1 LRRNQNRNLRKQ
13 IPVRA
18 KTPEA
23 AWVGLG
29 GSLVGVGGFALV
41 ALADRAQVR
50 LGAMQAA
57 LADLKERVGEIQ
69 DLDRA
74 SSLLGWDQQVKMPAG
89 GGDVRAE
96 QLATIGRISHEALT
110 SDDMGRLLDKLAPL
124 EDTLE
129 YDSDEASLIRVVRTD
144 WEKARRVPAE
154 LRAEMSRAASLAMP
168 VWVKARQES
177 DFSQFLPALRHNFD
191 LRRRYVE
198 CFDDYDEPYDVLLDD
213 FEPGMKT
220 AEVRAVFDR
229 LKEEQVPFVAAVR
242 VDGERPLRGV
252 TFPLEGQKEFELK
265 VIRRFGFD
273 PSEWRLDTAVHPFAA
288 SIATTDIR
296 LTTRY
301 FDDNLDGLFGTMH
314 ECGHGLYEHGV
325 ARELERTPLA
335 SGASLGLHESQSRMW
350 ENMVGRS
357 LPFWRHYYP
366 ELQRTF
372 PDALGSVPLD
382 DWYRSV
388 NWVEPSLIRVEA
400 DEATYN
406 LHIIL
411 RFELEQEL
419 LADTID
425 LEELPAIWNQRM
437 KDYLGVEPPDHAL
450 GVLQDMH
457 WAVGA
462 IGYFATYALGNVISG
477 QLWEKANAEIP
488 DLHDQFEQGE
498 FSALS
503 GWLQENLWRHGRKF
517 TPRELVE
524 RITGGGL
531 DSEPY
536 LRYLRG
542 KYPLAT

>member
-1 LRRNQNRNLRKQ
+1 MSALDTLR
-13 IPVRA
+13 
-18 KTPEA
+18 
-23 AWVGLG
+23 
-29 GSLVGVGGFALV
+29 
-41 ALADRAQVR
+41 
-50 LGAMQAA
+50 
-57 LADLKERVGEIQ
+57 ERIGEIE

-74 SSLLGWDQQVKMPAG
+74 SSLLGWDQQVKMPPGGAG
-89 GGDVRAE
+89 VRAE
-96 QLATIGRISHEALT
+96 QLATLGRLSHETLT
-110 SDDMGRLLDKLAPL
+110 SDEMGRLLDEVASVEASL
-124 EDTLE
+124 DH
-129 YDSDEASLIRVVRTD
+129 DSDEASLIRLVRRD

-177 DFSQFLPALRHNFD
+177 DFSQFLPALRKNME
-191 LRRRYVE
+191 LRRQYVE

-229 LKEEQVPFVAAVR
+229 LKEEQIPLVASVR
-242 VDGERPLRGV
+242 QEGDPPVDGR
-252 TFPLEGQKEFELK
+252 TFPIEAQKRFELE
-265 VIRRFGFD
+265 VIERFGYD
-273 PSEWRLDTAVHPFAA
+273 PSEWRLDTAVHPFAS
-288 SIATTDIR
+288 SIAISDIR

-301 FDDNLDGLFGTMH
+301 FEDNLDGLFGTMH
-314 ECGHGLYEHGV
+314 ETGHGLYENGV

-335 SGASLGLHESQSRMW
+335 HGASLGFHESQSRMW

-357 LPFWRHYYP
+357 LPFWRHFFP
-366 ELQRTF
+366 RLQATF
-372 PDALGSVPLD
+372 PEALSNASLD

-388 NWVEPSLIRVEA
+388 NWVAPSLIRVEA

-419 LADTID
+419 LADSVD
-425 LEELPAIWNQRM
+425 LEELPEIWNQRM
-437 KDYLGVEPPDHAL
+437 RDYLGIEPPNDAL

-462 IGYFATYALGNVISG
+462 IGYFSTYALGNVISA
-477 QLWEKANAEIP
+477 QLWEKVTAEIP
-488 DLHDQFEQGE
+488 DLHDQFERGE
-498 FSALS
+498 FGALA
-503 GWLQENLWRHGRKF
+503 GWLRETLWRHGRKF
-517 TPRELVE
+517 TPRELIE

-531 DSEPY
+531 DPEPY

-542 KYPLAT
+542 KYPLDS

>member
-1 LRRNQNRNLRKQ
+1 MSALETLR
-13 IPVRA
+13 
-18 KTPEA
+18 
-23 AWVGLG
+23 
-29 GSLVGVGGFALV
+29 
-41 ALADRAQVR
+41 
-50 LGAMQAA
+50 
-57 LADLKERVGEIQ
+57 ERIGEIE

-74 SSLLGWDQQVKMPAG
+74 SSLLGWDQQVKMPPGGAG
-89 GGDVRAE
+89 VRAE
-96 QLATIGRISHEALT
+96 QLATLGRLSHETLT
-110 SDDMGRLLDKLAPL
+110 SDEMGRLLDEVASV
-124 EDTLE
+124 EDSLD
-129 YDSDEASLIRVVRTD
+129 YDSDEGSLIRLVRRD

-177 DFSQFLPALRHNFD
+177 DFARFLPALRTNME

-229 LKEEQVPFVAAVR
+229 LKEEQIPLVASVR
-242 VDGERPLRGV
+242 QDGDPPVHGGG
-252 TFPLEGQKEFELK
+252 FPIEAQKRFELE
-265 VIRRFGFD
+265 VIERFGYD
-273 PSEWRLDTAVHPFAA
+273 PAEWRLDTAVHPFAA
-288 SIATTDIR
+288 SMAISDIR

-314 ECGHGLYEHGV
+314 ETGHGLYENGV

-335 SGASLGLHESQSRMW
+335 HGASLGFHESQSRMW

-357 LPFWRHYYP
+357 LPFWRHFFPRLQANFP
-366 ELQRTF
+366 E
-372 PDALGSVPLD
+372 ALAKATLD

-388 NWVEPSLIRVEA
+388 NWVAPSLIRVEA

-419 LADTID
+419 LADSID
-425 LEELPAIWNQRM
+425 LAELPEIWNQRM
-437 KDYLGVEPPDHAL
+437 RDYLGIEPPNDAL

-462 IGYFATYALGNVISG
+462 IGYFSTYALGNVISA
-477 QLWEKANAEIP
+477 QLWEKVTAEVP

-498 FSALS
+498 FGSLAE
-503 GWLQENLWRHGRKF
+503 WLRETLWRHGRKF
-517 TPRELVE
+517 TPRELIE

-531 DSEPY
+531 DPEPY

-542 KYPLAT
+542 KYPLDS

>member
-1 LRRNQNRNLRKQ
+1 VSATFNELRERAAELTDLNRTQ
-13 IPVRA
+13 
-18 KTPEA
+18 
-23 AWVGLG
+23 G
-29 GSLVGVGGFALV
+29 
-41 ALADRAQVR
+41 
-50 LGAMQAA
+50 
-57 LADLKERVGEIQ
+57 
-69 DLDRA
+69 
-74 SSLLGWDQQVKMPAG
+74 LLGWDQQVKMPPGGAG
-89 GGDVRAE
+89 VRAE
-96 QLATIGRISHEALT
+96 QLATLERISHEALI
-110 SDDMGRLLDKLAPL
+110 SDEMGRLLDQVTSYEDSL
-124 EDTLE
+124 EH
-129 YDSDEASLIRVVRTD
+129 DSDDASLIRIVRRD

-154 LRAEMSRAASLAMP
+154 LTAEMSRAASLAMP

-177 DFSQFLPALRHNFD
+177 DFKQFLPALRHNFE

-220 AEVRAVFDR
+220 AEVRAVFEK
-229 LKEEQVPFVAAVR
+229 LKQEQVPLVAEAR
-242 VDGERPLRGV
+242 AQGDRPAREAS
-252 TFPLEGQKEFELK
+252 FPIEGQKDFELK
-265 VIRRFGFD
+265 VIERFGYD
-273 PSEWRLDTAVHPFAA
+273 PSEWRLDPAVHPFAS
-288 SIATTDIR
+288 SIAITDIR

-301 FDDNLDGLFGTMH
+301 FDHNLDGLFGTMH

-335 SGASLGLHESQSRMW
+335 HGASLGLHESQSRMW

-357 LPFWRHYYP
+357 LPFWSHFYP
-366 ELQRTF
+366 QLQRTF
-372 PDALGSVPLD
+372 PQALDGIGLE

-419 LADTID
+419 LADSLD
-425 LEELPAIWNQRM
+425 LEELPEIWNQRM
-437 KDYLGVEPPDHAL
+437 KDYLGVEPPNDAL
-450 GVLQDMH
+450 GILQDMH

-462 IGYFATYALGNVISG
+462 IGYFSTYALGNVISG
-477 QLWEKANAEIP
+477 QLWEKVTAEIP

-498 FSALS
+498 FGALA

-517 TPRELVE
+517 MPSEMVE

-531 DSEPY
+531 DPDPY

-542 KYPLAT
+542 KYPIPN

>member
-1 LRRNQNRNLRKQ
+1 MSALETLR
-13 IPVRA
+13 
-18 KTPEA
+18 
-23 AWVGLG
+23 
-29 GSLVGVGGFALV
+29 
-41 ALADRAQVR
+41 
-50 LGAMQAA
+50 
-57 LADLKERVGEIQ
+57 ERIGEIE

-74 SSLLGWDQQVKMPAG
+74 SSLLGWDQQVKMPPGGAG
-89 GGDVRAE
+89 VRAE
-96 QLATIGRISHEALT
+96 QLATLGRLSHETLT
-110 SDDMGRLLDKLAPL
+110 SDEMGRLLDEVASV
-124 EDTLE
+124 EDSLD
-129 YDSDEASLIRVVRTD
+129 YDSDEGSLIRLVRRD

-177 DFSQFLPALRHNFD
+177 DFAQFLPALRTNMD

-229 LKEEQVPFVAAVR
+229 LKEEQIPLVASVR
-242 VDGERPLRGV
+242 QDGDPPVHGGG
-252 TFPLEGQKEFELK
+252 FPIEAQKRFELE
-265 VIRRFGFD
+265 VIERFGYD
-273 PSEWRLDTAVHPFAA
+273 PAEWRLDTAVHPFAA
-288 SIATTDIR
+288 SMAISDIR

-314 ECGHGLYEHGV
+314 ETGHGLYENGV

-335 SGASLGLHESQSRMW
+335 HGASLGFHESQSRMW

-357 LPFWRHYYP
+357 LPFWRHFFPRLQANFP
-366 ELQRTF
+366 E
-372 PDALGSVPLD
+372 ALAKATLD

-388 NWVEPSLIRVEA
+388 NWVAPSLIRVEA

-419 LADTID
+419 LADSID
-425 LEELPAIWNQRM
+425 LAELPEIWNQRM
-437 KDYLGVEPPDHAL
+437 RDYLGIEPPNDAL

-462 IGYFATYALGNVISG
+462 IGYFSTYALGNVISA
-477 QLWEKANAEIP
+477 QLWEKVTAEVP

-498 FSALS
+498 FGSLAE
-503 GWLQENLWRHGRKF
+503 WLRETLWRHGRKF
-517 TPRELVE
+517 TPRELIE

-531 DSEPY
+531 DPEPY

-542 KYPLAT
+542 KYPLDS

>member
-1 LRRNQNRNLRKQ
+1 
-13 IPVRA
+13 
-18 KTPEA
+18 
-23 AWVGLG
+23 
-29 GSLVGVGGFALV
+29 
-41 ALADRAQVR
+41 
-50 LGAMQAA
+50 MQAA
-57 LADLKERVGEIQ
+57 YADLKERVGEIH
-69 DLDRA
+69 DLERT
-74 SSLLGWDQQVKMPAG
+74 SSLLGWDQQVKMPPG
-89 GGDVRAE
+89 GGGVRAE
-96 QLATIGRISHEALT
+96 QLATIGRIAHEALT
-110 SDDMGRLLDKLAPL
+110 SDEMGRLLDTLAPL
-124 EDTLE
+124 EDTLA
-129 YDSDEASLIRVVRTD
+129 YDSDEASLIRLVRRD

-168 VWVKARQES
+168 IWVKARQES
-177 DFSQFLPALRHNFD
+177 DFKQFLPALRHNLD

-220 AEVRAVFDR
+220 AEVRAVFEP
-229 LKEEQVPFVAAVR
+229 LKQEQVALVAAAR
-242 VDGERPLRGV
+242 AEGERPARSL
-252 TFPLEGQKEFELK
+252 TFPLEGQQEFELK
-265 VIRRFGFD
+265 VVRRFGFD
-273 PSEWRLDTAVHPFAA
+273 PSEWRLDTAVHPFAS

-335 SGASLGLHESQSRMW
+335 NGASLGLHESQSRMW

-357 LPFWRHYYP
+357 LPFWRYFYP
-366 ELQRTF
+366 ELQHTF
-372 PDALGSVPLD
+372 PDALGNLALE

-425 LEELPAIWNQRM
+425 LEELPEIWNQRM
-437 KDYLGVEPPDHAL
+437 QDYLGIESPDHAQ
-450 GVLQDMH
+450 GVLQDVH

-462 IGYFATYALGNVISG
+462 IGYFSTYALGNVISG
-477 QLWEKANAEIP
+477 QLWEKVTAEIP

-498 FSALS
+498 FGALA
-503 GWLQENLWRHGRKF
+503 GWLREHLWRHGRKF

-542 KYPLAT
+542 KYPIAV

>member
-1 LRRNQNRNLRKQ
+1 VSATFNELRERAAELTDLNRTQ
-13 IPVRA
+13 
-18 KTPEA
+18 
-23 AWVGLG
+23 G
-29 GSLVGVGGFALV
+29 
-41 ALADRAQVR
+41 
-50 LGAMQAA
+50 
-57 LADLKERVGEIQ
+57 
-69 DLDRA
+69 
-74 SSLLGWDQQVKMPAG
+74 LLGWDQQVKMPPGGAG
-89 GGDVRAE
+89 VRAE
-96 QLATIGRISHEALT
+96 QLATLERISHEALI
-110 SDDMGRLLDKLAPL
+110 SDEMGRLLDQVTSYEDSL
-124 EDTLE
+124 EH
-129 YDSDEASLIRVVRTD
+129 DSDDASLIRIVRRD

-154 LRAEMSRAASLAMP
+154 LTAEMSRAASLAMP

-177 DFSQFLPALRHNFD
+177 DFKQFLPALRHNFE

-220 AEVRAVFDR
+220 AEVRAVFEK
-229 LKEEQVPFVAAVR
+229 LKQEQVPLVAEAR
-242 VDGERPLRGV
+242 AQGDRPAREAS
-252 TFPLEGQKEFELK
+252 FPIEGQKDFELK
-265 VIRRFGFD
+265 VIERFGYD
-273 PSEWRLDTAVHPFAA
+273 PSEWRLDPAVHPFAS
-288 SIATTDIR
+288 SIAITDIR

-301 FDDNLDGLFGTMH
+301 FDHNLDGLFGTMH

-335 SGASLGLHESQSRMW
+335 HGASLGLHESQSRMW

-357 LPFWRHYYP
+357 LPFWSHFYP
-366 ELQRTF
+366 QLQRTF
-372 PDALGSVPLD
+372 PQALDGIGLE

-419 LADTID
+419 LADSLD
-425 LEELPAIWNQRM
+425 LEELPEIWNQRM
-437 KDYLGVEPPDHAL
+437 KDYLGVEPPNDAL
-450 GVLQDMH
+450 GILQDMH

-462 IGYFATYALGNVISG
+462 IGYFSTYALGNVISG
-477 QLWEKANAEIP
+477 QLWEKVTAEIP

-498 FSALS
+498 FGALAA
-503 GWLQENLWRHGRKF
+503 WLQENLWRHGRKF
-517 TPRELVE
+517 MPSEMVE

-531 DSEPY
+531 DPDPY

-542 KYPLAT
+542 KYPIPN